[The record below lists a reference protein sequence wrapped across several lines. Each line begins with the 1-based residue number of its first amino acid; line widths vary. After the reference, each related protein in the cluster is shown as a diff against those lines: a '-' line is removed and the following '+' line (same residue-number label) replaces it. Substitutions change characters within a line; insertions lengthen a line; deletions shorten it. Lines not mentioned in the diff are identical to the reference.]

1 MLEFFISVWQLKFV
15 DETFMIHGKLIDKVD
30 SEKDLKTRESNG
42 V

>member
-30 SEKDLKTRESNG
+30 LDDSEKRLKIR
-42 V
+42 